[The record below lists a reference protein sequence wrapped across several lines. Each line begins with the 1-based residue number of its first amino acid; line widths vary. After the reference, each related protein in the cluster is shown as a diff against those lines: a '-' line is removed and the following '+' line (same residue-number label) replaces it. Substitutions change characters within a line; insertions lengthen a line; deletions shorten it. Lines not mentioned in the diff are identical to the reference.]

1 MSVTDPEY
9 DGEIVTLGIRIFEGV
24 ADDLPR
30 WQPWIAGETAHCV
43 ASLYRVGANHVRR
56 TSVTQGSTRGV
67 WEIILRDGRYA
78 VVPWG
83 GGRDAETDLGTDRAV
98 ALAYLEERLRALTAT
113 EPRGQMELG
122 L

>member
-30 WQPWIAGETAHCV
+30 WQPWIAGETARCV
-43 ASLYRVGANHVRR
+43 ASLYREGANHVKR
-56 TSVTQGSTRGV
+56 TSVTSGSIRGV

-78 VVPWG
+78 IVPFG
-83 GGRDAETDLGTDRAV
+83 GARATEVDLGTDRAV
-98 ALAYLEERLRALTAT
+98 ALAHLEERLRALTAT

>member
-1 MSVTDPEY
+1 MNVTGPEY

-43 ASLYRVGANHVRR
+43 ASLYRQGANHVRP
-56 TSVTQGSTRGV
+56 TSATQGSTRGV

-78 VVPWG
+78 VVPFG
-83 GGRDAETDLGTDRAV
+83 GGRDAEVDLGTDRAV
-98 ALAYLEERLRALTAT
+98 ALAHLQKRLATLTAV

>member
-30 WQPWIAGETAHCV
+30 WQPWIAGETARCV
-43 ASLYRVGANHVRR
+43 ASLYRDGANHVKR
-56 TSVTQGSTRGV
+56 TSVTSGSTRGV

-78 VVPWG
+78 IVPFG
-83 GGRDAETDLGTDRAV
+83 GARATEVDLGTDRAV
-98 ALAYLEERLRALTAT
+98 ALAHMEERLRALTAT

>member
-9 DGEIVTLGIRIFEGV
+9 DGEIVTLAIRISEGV

-30 WQPWIAGETAHCV
+30 WQPWIAGETARRV
-43 ASLYRVGANHVRR
+43 ASLYRDGANHVRP

-83 GGRDAETDLGTDRAV
+83 AGRDAETDLGTDRAV
-98 ALAYLEERLRALTAT
+98 ALAHLEERLAALTVG
-113 EPRGQMELG
+113 EPKGQMELG

>member
-30 WQPWIAGETAHCV
+30 WQPWIAGETAHRV
-43 ASLYRVGANHVRR
+43 ASLYRVGANHVKP
-56 TSVTQGSTRGV
+56 TSATQGSMRGV

-78 VVPWG
+78 VVPRG

-98 ALAYLEERLRALTAT
+98 ALAHLEERLTALTAV

>member
-1 MSVTDPEY
+1 MNVTDPEY
-9 DGEIVTLGIRIFEGV
+9 DGEIVTLGICDAV

-30 WQPWIAGETAHCV
+30 WQPWIAGETARCV
-43 ASLYRVGANHVRR
+43 ASLYRDGANHVRR

-83 GGRDAETDLGTDRAV
+83 GGRDAEVDLGTDRAV
-98 ALAYLEERLRALTAT
+98 ALAHLQERLAALTVT

>member
-43 ASLYRVGANHVRR
+43 ASLYRQGANHVRP
-56 TSVTQGSTRGV
+56 TSATRGSTRGV
-67 WEIILRDGRYA
+67 WEIILRDGRYLI
-78 VVPWG
+78 VPWG
-83 GGRDAETDLGTDRAV
+83 GGRDAEVDLGTDRAV
-98 ALAYLEERLRALTAT
+98 ALAHLQERLATLTT
-113 EPRGQMELG
+113 VEPRGQMELA